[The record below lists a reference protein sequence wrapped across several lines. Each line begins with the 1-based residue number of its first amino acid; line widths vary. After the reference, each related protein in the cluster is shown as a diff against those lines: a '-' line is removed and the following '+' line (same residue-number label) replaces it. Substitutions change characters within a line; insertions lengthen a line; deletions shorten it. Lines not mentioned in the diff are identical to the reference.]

1 MNPQRTS
8 RCFAVVL
15 ATWATV
21 GVSVAS
27 AQDTLARAKTFY
39 ASAAYEEALQVL
51 GHVSAPASPADADEV
66 AAYQV
71 FCLVALGRTDQAKQA
86 IEALV
91 RADPT
96 YHPSET
102 EASPRVRMLFDET
115 RRPLL
120 PQIARQSYATAK
132 DAFDRKDMTA
142 ATVEFDRAIALLDEL
157 VASNDPGAG
166 DLRVLAAGFRDLCK
180 NTPPPAPP
188 PAVAPPAPVAPGPS
202 LPPVADKDK
211 TDPPSTP
218 SVAQPAPAAPDPAS
232 IVYGPQQ
239 TDVKPP
245 VTISRDLPAWRPANA
260 IEAKQTLV
268 GVVEVVVAENGA
280 VLSASILKSV
290 LPRYDPV
297 LLQATSAW
305 KFQPATKDGVPVKY
319 RLAMSIQLV
328 RGAGR

>member
-1 MNPQRTS
+1 MNPQRTL
-8 RCFAVVL
+8 CGLAIVC

-21 GVSVAS
+21 GASAAS
-27 AQDTLARAKTFY
+27 AQDTLAQAKTFY

-51 GHVSAPASPADADEV
+51 GHVSTPASTADADEV

-91 RADPT
+91 RIDPT

-102 EASPRVRMLFDET
+102 EASPRVRTLFDET

-132 DAFDRKDMTA
+132 DAFDRKDMAA
-142 ATVEFDRAIALLDEL
+142 ATGEFDRAIALLDEL
-157 VASNDPGAG
+157 VASNDPGAA

-180 NTPPPAPP
+180 NTPPPAPAPVVVP
-188 PAVAPPAPVAPGPS
+188 PPPVPESLSQPTPPDKDKADAPPASGVA
-202 LPPVADKDK
+202 
-211 TDPPSTP
+211 T
-218 SVAQPAPAAPDPAS
+218 PAPPPLDPNT
-232 IVYGPQQ
+232 VYGPQQ

-268 GVVEVVVAENGA
+268 GVVEVVVSESGA
-280 VLSASILKSV
+280 VTSASMLKSV
-290 LPRYDPV
+290 LPRYDPL

-319 RLAMSIQLV
+319 RLAMSIQLL

>member
-8 RCFAVVL
+8 CCLAIVL

-21 GVSVAS
+21 GVSAAS
-27 AQDTLARAKTFY
+27 AQDTLARAKNFY

-51 GHVSAPASPADADEV
+51 GHVSTPASPADADEV

-86 IEALV
+86 IESLV
-91 RADPT
+91 RTDPT

-102 EASPRVRMLFDET
+102 EASPRVRTLFDET

-132 DAFDRKDMTA
+132 DAFDRKDMVA

-157 VASNDPGAG
+157 VASNDPGAA

-180 NTPPPAPP
+180 STPPPAP
-188 PAVAPPAPVAPGPS
+188 APVVPAAPAAEGPPQ
-202 LPPVADKDK
+202 PPVADKDK
-211 TDPPSTP
+211 ADAPPAA
-218 SVAQPAPAAPDPAS
+218 SVSQPAPPTLDPS
-232 IVYGPQQ
+232 TVYGPQQ

-280 VLSASILKSV
+280 VLSASMLKSI
-290 LPRYDPV
+290 LPRYDPL
-297 LLQATSAW
+297 LLQATSSW
-305 KFQPATKDGVPVKY
+305 KFQPATKEGVAVKY

>member
-8 RCFAVVL
+8 RCLAIVL

-21 GVSVAS
+21 GASAVS
-27 AQDTLARAKTFY
+27 AQDTLARAKNFY

-51 GHVSAPASPADADEV
+51 GHVSPPASPADADEV

-91 RADPT
+91 RTDPT

-102 EASPRVRMLFDET
+102 EASPRVRTLFDET

-120 PQIARQSYATAK
+120 PQIARQSYTTAK
-132 DAFDRKDMTA
+132 DAFDRKDMPA
-142 ATVEFDRAIALLDEL
+142 AMAEFDRAIALLDEL
-157 VASNDPGAG
+157 VAANDPGAV
-166 DLRVLAAGFRDLCK
+166 DLRVLAAGFRDLC
-180 NTPPPAPP
+180 NSTPPPAPAP
-188 PAVAPPAPVAPGPS
+188 VVVPPAPAAEGPS
-202 LPPVADKDK
+202 QPPVADKDK
-211 TDPPSTP
+211 ADAPPAA
-218 SVAQPAPAAPDPAS
+218 SVSQPPAPAPDPNA
-232 IVYGPQQ
+232 VYGPQQ

-280 VLSASILKSV
+280 VLSASMLKSV
-290 LPRYDPV
+290 LPRYDPL
-297 LLQATSAW
+297 LLQAASAW
-305 KFQPATKDGVPVKY
+305 KFQPATKDGVAVKY

>member
-8 RCFAVVL
+8 CCLAIVL

-21 GVSVAS
+21 GASAAS
-27 AQDTLARAKTFY
+27 AQDTLARAKNFY

-51 GHVSAPASPADADEV
+51 GHVSTPASPADADEV

-86 IEALV
+86 IESLV
-91 RADPT
+91 RTDPT

-102 EASPRVRMLFDET
+102 EASPRVRTLFDET

-132 DAFDRKDMTA
+132 DAFDHKDMAA
-142 ATVEFDRAIALLDEL
+142 ATAEFDRAIALLDEL
-157 VASNDPGAG
+157 VASNDPGAA

-180 NTPPPAPP
+180 STPPPAP
-188 PAVAPPAPVAPGPS
+188 APVVPAAPAAEAPS
-202 LPPVADKDK
+202 QPPVADKDK
-211 TDPPSTP
+211 ADAPAA
-218 SVAQPAPAAPDPAS
+218 SVSQPAPPTPDPS
-232 IVYGPQQ
+232 VVYGPQQ

-280 VLSASILKSV
+280 VLSASMLKSI
-290 LPRYDPV
+290 LPRYDPL
-297 LLQATSAW
+297 LLQATSSW
-305 KFQPATKDGVPVKY
+305 KFQPATKDGVAVKY

>member
-8 RCFAVVL
+8 RCLAIVFAI
-15 ATWATV
+15 WATV
-21 GVSVAS
+21 GASAAS
-27 AQDTLARAKTFY
+27 AQDTLAQAKTFY
-39 ASAAYEEALQVL
+39 ASAAYEEALAVL

-71 FCLVALGRTDQAKQA
+71 FCLVALGRNDQAKQA

-91 RADPT
+91 RIDPT

-102 EASPRVRMLFDET
+102 EASPRVRTLFDET

-132 DAFDRKDMTA
+132 AAFDRKDIPA

-157 VASNDPGAG
+157 VASNDPGAA

-180 NTPPPAPP
+180 NTPPPAPVL
-188 PAVAPPAPVAPGPS
+188 AVVPPAPAAEGS
-202 LPPVADKDK
+202 SQPPADKDK
-211 TDPPSTP
+211 ADAQPAAGTS
-218 SVAQPAPAAPDPAS
+218 QPAPATPDPNV
-232 IVYGPQQ
+232 VYGPQQ

-245 VTISRDLPAWRPANA
+245 VTISRDLPTWRPANA
-260 IEAKQTLV
+260 IEAKQMLV
-268 GVVEVVVAENGA
+268 GVVEVVVAENGT
-280 VLSASILKSV
+280 VTSASMLKSI
-290 LPRYDPV
+290 LPRYDPL
-297 LLQATSAW
+297 LLQAANSW
-305 KFQPATKDGVPVKY
+305 KFQPATKDGVAVKY

>member
-8 RCFAVVL
+8 RCLAIVFAI
-15 ATWATV
+15 WATV

-27 AQDTLARAKTFY
+27 AQDTLARAKDFY

-71 FCLVALGRTDQAKQA
+71 FCLVALGRTDQAKQV
-86 IEALV
+86 IESLV
-91 RADPT
+91 RIDPT
-96 YHPSET
+96 YHPSEAQ
-102 EASPRVRMLFDET
+102 ASPRVRTLFDET

-132 DAFDRKDMTA
+132 ADFDRKDMPG

-157 VASNDPGAG
+157 VASNDPGAA

-180 NTPPPAPP
+180 NTPPPAPA
-188 PAVAPPAPVAPGPS
+188 PAVVSPATAAEGPS
-202 LPPVADKDK
+202 QPPLADKDK
-211 TDPPSTP
+211 ADPPTAA
-218 SVAQPAPAAPDPAS
+218 SVSQPAPATPDPNT
-232 IVYGPQQ
+232 VYGAQQ
-239 TDVKPP
+239 PEVKPP
-245 VTISRDLPAWRPANA
+245 VAISRDLPAWRPANA

-268 GVVEVVVAENGA
+268 GVVEVVVAENGN
-280 VLSASILKSV
+280 VLSASMLKSV
-290 LPRYDPV
+290 LPRYDPL
-297 LLQATSAW
+297 LLQAATSW
-305 KFQPATKDGVPVKY
+305 KFQPATKDGVSVKY
-319 RLAMSIQLV
+319 RLAMSIQLL